1 MEYYDLFMEGP
12 SVYIPVLAISLLITI
27 AVYCAFPLLYAKLR
41 RKPITARKYRVHCF
55 LVNFLVM
62 LVFKLVTAGSSASP
76 YFLWTTVFTYS
87 GVKGLRN
94 RGMIL
99 DLKQT
104 QYTGKCTQNTEWESD
119 AAINTDP
126 TFNSLPAEI
135 TSVKPNEIN
144 SGVRSDF
151 VKRGIIRIITGVIL
165 LVLQIIAVIG
175 NRLNGAVA
183 FSPVVSSAQL
193 LFYLIYYLSYYFV
206 GIVGLLLLISGLC
219 AYYDIHIFKKK
230 EKKASAPKS
239 RFCKHCGSP
248 IDPATKKCTGCGK
261 QYFRLPSRKG
271 SSLVWKVVA
280 VLSVI
285 AVCLCIY
292 RITQLETRLSDM
304 QSLVTEQEAKIAELS
319 KTGESLQKRIAEKSS
334 KVASLTGDINTLKR
348 KNEKMEKVYDFCN
361 DHVVVVSDDGTRKY
375 HKIQCI
381 YFDDSCFWAYNLEA
395 AQQQGYKPC
404 SFCFSR
410 YFDSLAN

>member
-1 MEYYDLFMEGP
+1 MEYYDLFMDGP
-12 SVYIPVLAISLLITI
+12 SVYIPVLVLSLLITV
-27 AVYCAFPLLYAKLR
+27 AVYCAFPLLYAKIR
-41 RKPITARKYRVHCF
+41 RKPITASKYRVHCF
-55 LVNFLVM
+55 LVNFLIM

-87 GVKGLRN
+87 GVKNLRS

-99 DLKQT
+99 DQKSAE
-104 QYTGKCTQNTEWESD
+104 YAGKYTQNVESD
-119 AAINTDP
+119 ASIVDISAQP
-126 TFNSLPAEI
+126 VSEI
-135 TSVKPNEIN
+135 SAP
-144 SGVRSDF
+144 
-151 VKRGIIRIITGVIL
+151 
-165 LVLQIIAVIG
+165 
-175 NRLNGAVA
+175 AVA
-183 FSPVVSSAQL
+183 PAKP
-193 LFYLIYYLSYYFV
+193 
-206 GIVGLLLLISGLC
+206 
-219 AYYDIHIFKKK
+219 KKT
-230 EKKASAPKS
+230 KS
-239 RFCKHCGSP
+239 RFCKLCGNP

-304 QSLVTEQEAKIAELS
+304 QSLATEQEAKIAELS

-334 KVASLTGDINTLKR
+334 KVSSLTNDINTLKR
-348 KNEKMEKVYDFCN
+348 KNEKMEKVYNFCN
-361 DHVVVVSDDGTRKY
+361 NHVVVVSDDGTRKY

-381 YFDDSCFWAYNLEA
+381 YFDDSYFWAYNLEA
-395 AQQQGYKPC
+395 AQQKGYQPC

-410 YFDSLAN
+410 YFDSLGN

>member
-1 MEYYDLFMEGP
+1 MPTVPALIV
-12 SVYIPVLAISLLITI
+12 SLAITAFAYAL
-27 AVYCAFPLLYAKLR
+27 FPLLYANLR
-41 RKPITARKYRVHCF
+41 KRPITARKYRVFCF
-55 LVNFLVM
+55 LFNFWVM
-62 LVFKLVTAGSSASP
+62 VLFIALNGGSSSGSP
-76 YFLWTTVFTYS
+76 FFLWTWVFS
-87 GVKGLRN
+87 SLGKK
-94 RGMIL
+94 IL
-99 DLKQT
+99 DERYVLLIPNAPAPVQ
-104 QYTGKCTQNTEWESD
+104 SDDAPVD
-119 AAINTDP
+119 AALEYTEKFQQP
-126 TFNSLPAEI
+126 TASIPVP
-135 TSVKPNEIN
+135 VK
-144 SGVRSDF
+144 
-151 VKRGIIRIITGVIL
+151 
-165 LVLQIIAVIG
+165 A
-175 NRLNGAVA
+175 
-183 FSPVVSSAQL
+183 
-193 LFYLIYYLSYYFV
+193 
-206 GIVGLLLLISGLC
+206 
-219 AYYDIHIFKKK
+219 KKT
-230 EKKASAPKS
+230 KS

-304 QSLVTEQEAKIAELS
+304 QSLATEQEAKIAELS